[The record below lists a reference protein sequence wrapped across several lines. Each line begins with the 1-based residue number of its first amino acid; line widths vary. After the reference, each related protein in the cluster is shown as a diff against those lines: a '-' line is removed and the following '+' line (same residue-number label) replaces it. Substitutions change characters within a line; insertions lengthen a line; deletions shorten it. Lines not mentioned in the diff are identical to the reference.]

1 MRGMSRAASTL
12 LGAGIGGFLLW
23 LAAQFGRHTTGSY
36 WAACGVVAGAGLVVG
51 MSQLRGRDG
60 HPPATFTMAFLPVL
74 IVAGWV
80 LLAMQ
85 PNGNWFRDHVLAWS
99 GDIHIRGIVEDLGT
113 WVGVLSFGIG
123 LVFGFALEPAT
134 LRRRRREA
142 VVATAPARTVT
153 AETITPRTE
162 TVVPASTAAA
172 GTMAPRPVVTT
183 DDVRAADEP
192 VGAERRVI
200 ADDGTVVERQESQ
213 HVH

>member
-12 LGAGIGGFLLW
+12 LGAGVGGFLLW
-23 LAAQFGRHTTGSY
+23 LAAQLGRHTTGSY
-36 WAACGVVAGAGLVVG
+36 WAACGIVAGAGLVVG
-51 MSQLRGRDG
+51 LSQLRGRDG

-85 PNGNWFRDHVLAWS
+85 PDGNWFRDHVLAWS

-113 WVGVLSFGIG
+113 WIGVLSFGIG

-134 LRRRRREA
+134 LRRTRREPA
-142 VVATAPARTVT
+142 VATMPAETARSEARAPATDTV
-153 AETITPRTE
+153 APTPAT
-162 TVVPASTAAA
+162 A
-172 GTMAPRPVVTT
+172 GTMAPPRTVTT

-192 VGAERRVI
+192 VGAERREVT
-200 ADDGTVVERQESQ
+200 DDGTIVERQESQ